1 MMREGG
7 DRARD
12 RATLGF
18 RLVTSR
24 TPTAPEVDR
33 LVASYEKQLAHF
45 EADPA
50 AAARAM
56 HVADAPGTE
65 VHTIAPG
72 QSETARRPPPLAGRA
87 RAAERAAWTMVAN
100 ALLNLDEA
108 LTK

>member
-24 TPTAPEVDR
+24 APTAPEVDR
-33 LVASYEKQLAHF
+33 VVASYEKQLAHF
-45 EADPA
+45 EAKPA

-56 HVADAPGTE
+56 QVGGDARPTP
-65 VHTIAPG
+65 AAG
-72 QSETARRPPPLAGRA
+72 QGRA
-87 RAAERAAWTMVAN
+87 VTERAAWTMVAN

-108 LTK
+108 VTK